1 MSQNTDTP
9 PLSQEHRDLPTS
21 GAKAG
26 AAGSGA
32 AAEQVSAAGISAV
45 LLPTDQRPTPS
56 GALSGSVT
64 FGWRA
69 MLKIKHIPMQLF
81 DVTIFPIMMT
91 VMFTLIFG
99 GAMGAVVSGSGETGG
114 AAITEYVQFFIPG
127 IFVQTLI
134 MITMYTGLTLNKDIS
149 KGIFDRF
156 RSLPTWRPA
165 QLVGALLGD
174 QVRYTL
180 AGTIILTVGFIVGFR
195 PDGGVSG
202 VLAGFALLLVFSFC
216 LSWVWTMV
224 SLLMPTEEAVMGVS
238 MTLIFP
244 LTFASN
250 IFVPT
255 ATMPGWLQPVVD
267 ANPVSVLVTAVREL
281 MDGTY
286 DAASIGLVALYCLVL
301 VAVFAPISMYLYNRK
316 S

>member
-1 MSQNTDTP
+1 MSQQMT
-9 PLSQEHRDLPTS
+9 E
-21 GAKAG
+21 
-26 AAGSGA
+26 
-32 AAEQVSAAGISAV
+32 AEKITKV
-45 LLPTDQRPTPS
+45 LLPPDQRPEPS
-56 GALSGSVT
+56 GPLSGSVT

-69 MLKIKHIPMQLF
+69 MLKIKHIPTQLF

-91 VMFTLIFG
+91 VMFTFIFG
-99 GAMGAVVSGSGETGG
+99 GAMGAVVSGTGQTGG
-114 AAITEYVQFFIPG
+114 PAVSEYVQFFIPG

-134 MITMYTGLTLNKDIS
+134 MITMYTGMTLNKDIS

-195 PDGGVSG
+195 PEGGISG
-202 VLAGFALLLVFSFC
+202 VLGGFALLLLFSFC
-216 LSWVWTMV
+216 LSWLWTML
-224 SLLMPTEEAVMGVS
+224 SLIMPTEEAVMGVS
-238 MTLIFP
+238 MTIIFP

-255 ATMPGWLQPVVD
+255 ETMPDWLSGVVD

-281 MDGTY
+281 MDGTFS
-286 DAASIGLVALYCLVL
+286 AGSILLVLIYCAVL
-301 VAVFAPISMYLYNRK
+301 VAIFAPISMYLYNRK

>member
-1 MSQNTDTP
+1 MSAQTTARTGHGP
-9 PLSQEHRDLPTS
+9 
-21 GAKAG
+21 
-26 AAGSGA
+26 A
-32 AAEQVSAAGISAV
+32 AAESQKVLGV
-45 LLPTDQRPTPS
+45 LLSDDERPTPS
-56 GALSGSVT
+56 NAFSASVT

-69 MLKIKHIPMQLF
+69 MLKIKHIPTQLF
-81 DVTIFPIMMT
+81 DVTIFPIIMT
-91 VMFTLIFG
+91 VMFTYIFG
-99 GAMGAVVSGSGETGG
+99 GAMGAVVSGTGQTGG
-114 AAITEYVQFFIPG
+114 VAISEYVQFFIPG

-134 MITMYTGLTLNKDIS
+134 MITMYTGMTLNKDIS

-180 AGTIILTVGFIVGFR
+180 AGVIILTVGFIVGFR
-195 PDGGVSG
+195 PEGG
-202 VLAGFALLLVFSFC
+202 LAGAAAGFLLLLVFSFC
-216 LSWVWTMV
+216 LSWVWTTI

-238 MTLIFP
+238 MTIMMP

-255 ATMPGWLQPVVD
+255 ETMPDWLQSVVD
-267 ANPVSVLVTAVREL
+267 HNPVSVVVTAIREL
-281 MDGTY
+281 MDGVY
-286 DAASIGLVALYCLVL
+286 DIGSMITVLIYCAVL
-301 VAVFAPISMYLYNRK
+301 VAVFAPISMVLYNRK

>member
-1 MSQNTDTP
+1 MSAQTTQTNRAAQTMQAEKTAVP
-9 PLSQEHRDLPTS
+9 
-21 GAKAG
+21 AG
-26 AAGSGA
+26 TE
-32 AAEQVSAAGISAV
+32 AEKVLGV
-45 LLPTDQRPTPS
+45 LLPEEQRPAPS
-56 GALSGSVT
+56 NALTASIT

-69 MLKIKHIPMQLF
+69 MLKIKHIPTQLF
-81 DVTIFPIMMT
+81 DVTIFPIIMT
-91 VMFTLIFG
+91 VMFTYIFG
-99 GAMGAVVSGSGETGG
+99 GAMGAVVSGTGQTGG
-114 AAITEYVQFFIPG
+114 VAVSEYVQFFIPG

-134 MITMYTGLTLNKDIS
+134 MITMYTGMTLNKDIS

-180 AGTIILTVGFIVGFR
+180 AGAIILGVGFAVGFR
-195 PDGGVSG
+195 PDGGLGG
-202 VLAGFALLLVFSFC
+202 VLAAFLMLLVFSFC
-216 LSWVWTMV
+216 LSWVWTTI

-238 MTLIFP
+238 MTIMMP

-255 ATMPGWLQPVVD
+255 ETMPDWLQSVVE
-267 ANPVSVLVTAVREL
+267 ANPVSVVVTAIREL

-286 DAASIGLVALYCLVL
+286 DVGSITLVLIYCAVL
-301 VAVFAPISMYLYNRK
+301 VAVFAPLSMVLYNRK

>member
-1 MSQNTDTP
+1 MSQTTTRTDP
-9 PLSQEHRDLPTS
+9 EGSAEA
-21 GAKAG
+21 AKI
-26 AAGSGA
+26 
-32 AAEQVSAAGISAV
+32 QRV
-45 LLPTDQRPTPS
+45 LLPADQRPSPS
-56 GALSGSVT
+56 GPISGSFT

-69 MLKIKHIPMQLF
+69 LLKIKHIPMQLF

-91 VMFTLIFG
+91 VMFTFIFG
-99 GAMGAVVSGSGETGG
+99 GAMGAVVSGTGQTGG
-114 AAITEYVQFFIPG
+114 PAVSEYVQFFIPG

-134 MITMYTGLTLNKDIS
+134 MITMYTGITLNKDIS

-156 RSLPTWRPA
+156 RSLPIWRPA

-174 QVRYTL
+174 QVRYGL

-195 PDGGVSG
+195 PEGGLFG

-224 SLLMPTEEAVMGVS
+224 SLLMPNEEAVMGVS
-238 MTLIFP
+238 MTIIFP

-255 ATMPGWLQPVVD
+255 ETMPSWLSGVVE
-267 ANPVSVLVTAVREL
+267 ANPVSVLVSAIREL
-281 MDGTY
+281 MDGTV
-286 DAASIGLVALYCLVL
+286 DAGSI
-301 VAVFAPISMYLYNRK
+301 VAVLIYCAILVVIFAPISMYIYNRK

>member
-1 MSQNTDTP
+1 MSQTSTTT
-9 PLSQEHRDLPTS
+9 EHGGP
-21 GAKAG
+21 
-26 AAGSGA
+26 
-32 AAEQVSAAGISAV
+32 AETARIQGV
-45 LLPTDQRPTPS
+45 LLPLEERPTPS
-56 GALSGSVT
+56 GPLSGSIT

-69 MLKIKHIPMQLF
+69 LLKIKHIPMQLF

-91 VMFTLIFG
+91 VMFTFIFG
-99 GAMGAVVSGSGETGG
+99 GAMGAVVSGTGQTGG
-114 AAITEYVQFFIPG
+114 PAISEYVQFFIPG

-134 MITMYTGLTLNKDIS
+134 MITMYTGVTLNKDIS

-156 RSLPTWRPA
+156 RSLPVWRPA

-174 QVRYTL
+174 QVRYGL
-180 AGTIILTVGFIVGFR
+180 AGSIILAVGFLVGFR
-195 PDGGVSG
+195 PEGGLLG

-224 SLLMPTEEAVMGVS
+224 SLLMPSEEAVMGVS
-238 MTLIFP
+238 MTIIFP

-255 ATMPGWLQPVVD
+255 ATMPGWLSGIVE
-267 ANPVSVLVTAVREL
+267 ANPVSVLVSAVREL
-281 MDGTY
+281 MDGVY
-286 DAASIGLVALYCLVL
+286 DPGSIIAVFIYSAVV
-301 VAVFAPISMYLYNRK
+301 VAVFAPVSMYLYNRK

>member
-1 MSQNTDTP
+1 MIQ
-9 PLSQEHRDLPTS
+9 R
-21 GAKAG
+21 
-26 AAGSGA
+26 
-32 AAEQVSAAGISAV
+32 V
-45 LLPTDQRPTPS
+45 LLPADQRPTPS
-56 GALSGSVT
+56 GPVSGSIT

-69 MLKIKHIPMQLF
+69 LLKIKHIPMQLF

-91 VMFTLIFG
+91 VMFTFIFG
-99 GAMGAVVSGSGETGG
+99 GAMGAVVSGTGQTGG
-114 AAITEYVQFFIPG
+114 PAISEYVQFFIPG

-134 MITMYTGLTLNKDIS
+134 MITMYTGMTLNKDIS

-174 QVRYTL
+174 QLRYTL
-180 AGTIILTVGFIVGFR
+180 AGTIILGVGFLVGFR
-195 PDGGVSG
+195 PEGGVPG
-202 VLAGFALLLVFSFC
+202 VLGGFALLLLFSFC

-255 ATMPGWLQPVVD
+255 SSMPSWLSGVVE

-281 MDGTY
+281 MNGVYDGS
-286 DAASIGLVALYCLVL
+286 SILLVIVYCAVL
-301 VAVFAPISMYLYNRK
+301 VAIFAPISMFLYNRK

>member
-1 MSQNTDTP
+1 MSNEINTG
-9 PLSQEHRDLPTS
+9 LVNNGRNNAPT
-21 GAKAG
+21 ATAG
-26 AAGSGA
+26 AEADNA
-32 AAEQVSAAGISAV
+32 DAIRNV
-45 LLPTDQRPTPS
+45 LLPTEQRPTPA
-56 GALSGSVT
+56 GPISGSLT
-64 FGWRA
+64 YGWRA
-69 MLKIKHIPMQLF
+69 MLKIKHIPTQLF
-81 DVTIFPIMMT
+81 DVTVFPLMMT
-91 VMFTLIFG
+91 VMFTFIFG
-99 GAMGAVVSGSGETGG
+99 GAMGAVVSGTGETGG
-114 AAITEYVQFFIPG
+114 VAISEYVQFFIPG

-134 MITMYTGLTLNKDIS
+134 MITMYTGMTLNKDIS

-180 AGTIILTVGFIVGFR
+180 AGVIILGVGFAVGFR
-195 PDGGVSG
+195 PEGGLEG
-202 VLAGFALLLVFSFC
+202 VVAAFALLLVFSFC
-216 LSWVWTMV
+216 LSWIWTTF
-224 SLLMPTEEAVMGVS
+224 SLLLPTEEAVMGVS

-255 ATMPGWLQPVVD
+255 QTMPDWLQPVVD
-267 ANPVSVLVTAVREL
+267 ANPVSVVV
-281 MDGTY
+281 
-286 DAASIGLVALYCLVL
+286 ASIRDFMLGTNEGNLLVVGIYCVVL